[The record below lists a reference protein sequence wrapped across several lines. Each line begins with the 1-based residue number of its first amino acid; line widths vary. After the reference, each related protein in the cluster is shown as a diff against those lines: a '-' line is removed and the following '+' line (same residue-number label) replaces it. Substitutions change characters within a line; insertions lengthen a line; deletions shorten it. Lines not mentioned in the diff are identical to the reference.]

1 MIARYVSFKRSSGVM
16 ITDISLFQSSSIA
29 TGGGPVE

>member
-16 ITDISLFQSSSIA
+16 ITDISLFQSSIA